1 MPLTEMVA
9 MIAVVAAMALAFIA
23 FLRLIAITITHKTIR
38 KTVESNP
45 QLAEEALR
53 KLMTR
58 REGPADDRLAIVLI
72 AIGLAM
78 AAGPFIA
85 IDDPGMVRLAL
96 AASLFPLL
104 VGGALWLRFRAERA
118 KKRDGGK

>member
-9 MIAVVAAMALAFIA
+9 MIAVVAGMALGFIA

-38 KTVESNP
+38 KTVETKP
-45 QLAEEALR
+45 ELAEEALR

-72 AIGLAM
+72 AIGIAM
-78 AAGPFIA
+78 AAAPVIA
-85 IDDPGMVRLAL
+85 IDDPGMIRLAI
-96 AASLFPLL
+96 AAALFPLL
-104 VGGALWLRFRAERA
+104 V
-118 KKRDGGK
+118 